1 MTSEAITGLPGEKE
15 SNNMRSRTAPMP
27 PRERSVPWWLG
38 LVVGIVAMV
47 IGLLLI
53 LSPEMTATYLF
64 WILGIAAIIGGAV
77 VLISIAFRPAAWGWK
92 VLAGIIAIVLGLG
105 LIAQPLFSAYLVAA
119 IAVWILGSALI
130 VVGLVLMVPAFSGIG
145 WWYGLLGAAAIL
157 IGALLI
163 LSSVVAPVRAPWVF
177 GVVAIIAGILAVVAT
192 LQSRSRPQSGAITT
206 ISG

>member
-1 MTSEAITGLPGEKE
+1 
-15 SNNMRSRTAPMP
+15 MRSRSAPVP
-27 PRERSVPWWLG
+27 KRDRSVPWWLG

-47 IGLLLI
+47 IGVLLI

-77 VLISIAFRPAAWGWK
+77 VLISIAFRRAAWGWK
-92 VLAGIIAIVLGLG
+92 LLAGIIAIILGLG
-105 LIAQPLFSAYLVAA
+105 LLAQPLFSAYLVAA
-119 IAVWILGSALI
+119 ISVWVLGAALI

-157 IGALLI
+157 IGVLLI

-177 GVVAIIAGILAVVAT
+177 GVAAIVAGILAVVAT
-192 LQSRSRPQSGAITT
+192 LQSRNHSQSGAITT